1 MISFCAPRIKQLALG
16 LSLLGMAWQVS
27 AQTQVDDAWVRATVA
42 GQPSSGA
49 FMTLKADTDS
59 KLLSVESPVA
69 KMVQIHQSS
78 MKDDVM
84 SMQQVE
90 SVALPAGKAV
100 SFDPHGYHIM
110 LMNLTGQIK
119 AGDTVPL
126 TLTVENAKG
135 EKETI
140 SVQATARALDTMDHG
155 NMDHG
160 NMDHS
165 KMDHSK
171 M

>member
-1 MISFCAPRIKQLALG
+1 MNSLKRIKQLALG
-16 LSLLGMAWQVS
+16 LSLIGMAWQAS
-27 AQTQVDDAWVRATVA
+27 AQTQVDDAWVRATVT

-59 KLLSVESPVA
+59 KLVSVESPVA
-69 KMVQIHQSS
+69 KLVQIHQSS

-110 LMNLTGQIK
+110 LMDLTSQIK
-119 AGDTVPL
+119 EGSTVPL

-140 SVQATARALDTMDHG
+140 KVEAQARSLNTMDHG
-155 NMDHG
+155 SMDHG
-160 NMDHS
+160 

-171 M
+171 MQ

>member
-27 AQTQVDDAWVRATVA
+27 AQTQVNDAWVRATVA

-59 KLLSVESPVA
+59 KLLSVQSPVA
-69 KMVQIHQSS
+69 KLVQIHQSS

-84 SMQQVE
+84 SMQQVDA
-90 SVALPAGKAV
+90 VALPAGKAV

-110 LMNLTGQIK
+110 LMNLTAQIK
-119 AGDTVPL
+119 EGDNVPL

-140 SVQATARALDTMDHG
+140 NVQAPARALDTMDHG
-155 NMDHG
+155 S
-160 NMDHS
+160 MDHS

-171 M
+171 MQ

>member
-1 MISFCAPRIKQLALG
+1 MTSFCAPRIKQLALG

-27 AQTQVDDAWVRATVA
+27 AQSQVNNAWVRATVA

-49 FMTLKADTDS
+49 FMTLQADTDS
-59 KLLSVESPVA
+59 KLISVQSPVA
-69 KMVQIHQSS
+69 KLVQIHQSS

-90 SVALPAGKAV
+90 SVALPAGKPV

-110 LMNLTGQIK
+110 LMDLTAQIK
-119 AGDTVPL
+119 EGDTVPL

-140 SVQATARALDTMDHG
+140 KVEAQARSLDTMDHG
-155 NMDHG
+155 M
-160 NMDHS
+160 MDHS
-165 KMDHSK
+165 KMH
-171 M
+171 

>member
-1 MISFCAPRIKQLALG
+1 
-16 LSLLGMAWQVS
+16 
-27 AQTQVDDAWVRATVA
+27 
-42 GQPSSGA
+42 
-49 FMTLKADTDS
+49 
-59 KLLSVESPVA
+59 
-69 KMVQIHQSS
+69 

-84 SMQQVE
+84 SMQQVD
-90 SVALPAGKAV
+90 SVALPAGKVV

-110 LMNLTGQIK
+110 LMNLTAQIK
-119 AGDTVPL
+119 EGDSVPL

-140 SVQATARALDTMDHG
+140 KVDAPARALGTMG
-155 NMDHG
+155 HG

-171 M
+171 MQ

>member
-1 MISFCAPRIKQLALG
+1 MTSFCAPSFKQLVLGMALI
-16 LSLLGMAWQVS
+16 GMAWQVS
-27 AQTQVDDAWVRATVA
+27 AQTRVNDAWVRATVA

-49 FMTLKADTDS
+49 FMTLQADSDS
-59 KLLSVESPVA
+59 KLLSVQSPVA
-69 KMVQIHQSS
+69 KTVQVHQSS

-100 SFDPHGYHIM
+100 SFDPHGYHVM
-110 LMNLTGQIK
+110 LMDLTGQIK
-119 AGDTVPL
+119 EGDSVPL
-126 TLTVENAKG
+126 NLTVENAKG

-140 SVQATARALDTMDHG
+140 QVNAPAKALNT
-155 NMDHG
+155 MDHG

-165 KMDHSK
+165 KMH
-171 M
+171 